1 MLCAEGA
8 LFRLPIAKI
17 LSIVSAAI
25 FHFSLGGTARAA
37 DLLILASSDGEF
49 VRDCTNRDV
58 VISAS
63 NSKFVLA
70 GGCQSLSVP
79 GHANQILADMAAGS
93 EIQVRG
99 DENNIALINGG
110 SHDPTISA
118 EGRQN
123 QVVKLIHV
131 SVKSDASGSA
141 AASASGE
148 TSLAPPRKPSLA
160 LPADRGG
167 EDPLRLAIARN
178 AAATK
183 SNEEISRDLE
193 TKKVLMVNGRDS
205 ELSELPNQLLFAVNS
220 TRLRSEAIN
229 SLAEYAELIRRN
241 HSKNIHIIGHT
252 DSIGRFWYNMELSRR
267 RAQSV
272 KTWLVREGG
281 LAKDGL
287 TAIGLGPQSPKASN
301 ATSSGRSQNRRVEL
315 LREICDQTACKMNG
329 SGADRTPE

>member
-123 QVVKLIHV
+123 QVVKLIHA

-193 TKKVLMVNGRDS
+193 TKKVVMANGDS

-241 HSKNIHIIGHT
+241 QSKNIHIIGHT